1 MIIRVLSVNDCRTDN
16 FKSLLFTDLSTTVHC
31 TVIRLSFRDKI
42 AWLFESELPEEKAKR
57 AKTEATQGDG
67 SSGGSSSSSSSS
79 SSSRSYSR
87 FRYHG
92 RQSDKE
98 KGADSTIPQ
107 LLENYYSTY
116 DTYFETKGILKL
128 LMAEYLRTHNVRLKK
143 ERSRNRFIPNGRS
156 YSKYGRGVAG
166 AARLIKALGDDYGR
180 YLCACIFHEVLCSVL
195 SSCRGCNC
203 SCWSHSINAIL
214 L

>member
-1 MIIRVLSVNDCRTDN
+1 MPTGIVARGASSLGSSNTRDAALALPSRMRLRSEKISRAIVLSPQSDN
-16 FKSLLFTDLSTTVHC
+16 FKSLLFTDLST

-180 YLCACIFHEVLCSVL
+180 
-195 SSCRGCNC
+195 
-203 SCWSHSINAIL
+203 
-214 L
+214 

>member
-1 MIIRVLSVNDCRTDN
+1 MRLRSEKISRAIVLSPQSDN
-16 FKSLLFTDLSTTVHC
+16 FKSLLFTDLST

-79 SSSRSYSR
+79 SSYSR

-180 YLCACIFHEVLCSVL
+180 
-195 SSCRGCNC
+195 
-203 SCWSHSINAIL
+203 
-214 L
+214 

>member
-1 MIIRVLSVNDCRTDN
+1 MRLRSEKISRAIVLSPQSDN

-57 AKTEATQGDG
+57 AKTEAAGGDG

-79 SSSRSYSR
+79 SSSGSSYSR

-92 RQSDKE
+92 RESDKE

-107 LLENYYSTY
+107 LLQEDWWGSTY

-128 LMAEYLRTHNVRLKK
+128 LMAEYLRTHHVRLKK
-143 ERSRNRFIPNGRS
+143 EGSRNRFIPNGRS
-156 YSKYGRGVAG
+156 YSNYGRGVAG

-180 YLCACIFHEVLCSVL
+180 
-195 SSCRGCNC
+195 
-203 SCWSHSINAIL
+203 
-214 L
+214 

>member
-1 MIIRVLSVNDCRTDN
+1 MPTGIVARGASSLGSSNTRDAALALPSRMRLRSEKISRAIVLSPQSDN
-16 FKSLLFTDLSTTVHC
+16 FKSLLFTDLST

-79 SSSRSYSR
+79 SSYSR

-180 YLCACIFHEVLCSVL
+180 
-195 SSCRGCNC
+195 
-203 SCWSHSINAIL
+203 
-214 L
+214 

>member
-1 MIIRVLSVNDCRTDN
+1 MPTGIVARGASSLGSSNTRDAALALPSRMRLRSEKISRAIVLSPQSDN
-16 FKSLLFTDLSTTVHC
+16 FKSLLFTDLST

-79 SSSRSYSR
+79 SSYSR

-128 LMAEYLRTHNVRLKK
+128 LMAAYLRTHNVRLKK

-180 YLCACIFHEVLCSVL
+180 
-195 SSCRGCNC
+195 
-203 SCWSHSINAIL
+203 
-214 L
+214 

>member
-1 MIIRVLSVNDCRTDN
+1 MRLRSEKISRAIVLSPQSDN

-79 SSSRSYSR
+79 SSYSR
-87 FRYHG
+87 FRCHG

-98 KGADSTIPQ
+98 KGAASTIPQ

-180 YLCACIFHEVLCSVL
+180 
-195 SSCRGCNC
+195 
-203 SCWSHSINAIL
+203 
-214 L
+214 

>member
-1 MIIRVLSVNDCRTDN
+1 LPTGIVARGASSLGSSNTRDAALALPSRMRLRSEKISRAIVLSPQSDN
-16 FKSLLFTDLSTTVHC
+16 FKSLLFTDLST

-79 SSSRSYSR
+79 SSYSR

-180 YLCACIFHEVLCSVL
+180 
-195 SSCRGCNC
+195 
-203 SCWSHSINAIL
+203 
-214 L
+214 